1 MNEELNTYKMTI
13 TVKWDDSP
21 ESLRN
26 WVSESIRFGF
36 VTSKEDI
43 LDFEIEK
50 IDWQKVKPLVY
61 YTHINKTEQR
71 RCLEYI
77 AKVVQ

>member
-13 TVKWDDSP
+13 TVKCDDSP

-50 IDWQKVKPLVY
+50 ID
-61 YTHINKTEQR
+61 
-71 RCLEYI
+71 
-77 AKVVQ
+77 